1 MKLVKLL
8 ILSLV
13 VLLVACSKQDKLEN
27 HIPENSIFLMKV
39 NTPSMIKKV
48 AWDALFSDGFFD
60 LFDENK
66 KTGESMRKM
75 SKSGLDMTHEF
86 YLFKTKEHFNEE
98 FSMIFE
104 LDNKQQLIT
113 LLDSEGFKSK
123 ETAGIHRVLLEN
135 GVFLSFNDKVALLT
149 ITERMAFLDDLE
161 SKVITTS
168 YSDHGKLYKDVIKS
182 DHDVV
187 SSSDYSEVLKTQVAA
202 MTFKKNS
209 FDVSVFEGDY
219 IFGFIDFLDGKIVS
233 DYNYFA
239 GESSKSLIQS
249 MEKENKIP
257 ELTKAGAGESPI
269 ASLGMSF
276 NFESI
281 VSFMRTNGILAD
293 IDKKA
298 GILRLY
304 GTSAEELLGF
314 FKGDFLMCLESIQN
328 KEVVKNSYRFN
339 EAQGSMESYIDT
351 VQTTT
356 PVYIY
361 SNTVNNEA
369 RLKQL
374 MATFHTMLE
383 DKGGYLSVKG
393 GSDIY
398 IRLEKEILSVTNSE
412 DLMKDMIAGKELLI
426 ESDDKKGLSE
436 NAYFLDLRTNKCIPA
451 LKQFIPGMDKELN
464 DVEDLI
470 DGIQAKG
477 APSKEGFHYNTEVIF
492 RNEDD
497 NSLFQMFEF
506 AKSLKQQEAA

>member
-8 ILSLV
+8 TLTLV
-13 VLLVACSKQDKLEN
+13 VLLIACSKQDKLEN

-75 SKSGLDMTHEF
+75 SKSGLDITHEF

-104 LDNKQQLIT
+104 LDNKKQLMT

-149 ITERMAFLDDLE
+149 LTERMVFLNDLE

-168 YSDHGKLYKDVIKS
+168 YSDHGKLYKDVIES
-182 DHDVV
+182 SHDVV

-202 MTFKKNS
+202 MTFNKNS
-209 FDVSVFEGDY
+209 FDVSIVEGDY
-219 IFGFIDFLDGKIVS
+219 IFGFIDFLDGRIVS
-233 DYNYFA
+233 DYTYFA
-239 GESSKSLIQS
+239 GEKSMSLIQS
-249 MEKENKIP
+249 MGKENLIP
-257 ELTKAGAGESPI
+257 ELINAGAGESPI
-269 ASLGMSF
+269 AALGMSF
-276 NFESI
+276 NVEKI
-281 VSFMRTNGILAD
+281 VSFMKVNGILGD
-293 IDKKA
+293 LDKKA

-314 FKGDFLMCLESIQN
+314 FKGDFLMYLESI
-328 KEVVKNSYRFN
+328 KEKELVKNAYRFN
-339 EAQGSMESYIDT
+339 EAQGTMEAYIDT
-351 VQTTT
+351 VQKTT
-356 PVYIY
+356 PVFVH
-361 SNTVNNEA
+361 SNTVNNSA
-369 RLKQL
+369 RLKEL
-374 MATFHTMLE
+374 MATFQTMLE
-383 DKGGYLSVKG
+383 DKEGYLSVKG

-398 IRLEKEILSVTNSE
+398 IRLENEILSITNSE
-412 DLMKDMIAGKELLI
+412 ELMKDMIAGKDLTI
-426 ESDDKKGLSE
+426 KADDKKGLSD
-436 NAYFLDLRTNKCIPA
+436 NAYFLDLRTEKCIPA
-451 LKQFIPGMDKELN
+451 IKRIIPGMDKELN
-464 DVEDLI
+464 DIEDLI
-470 DGIQAKG
+470 EGLQAKG
-477 APSKEGFHYNTEVIF
+477 AHSKDGFHYNTEVIF

-506 AKSLKQQEAA
+506 AKSLHQQEAA